1 MKKEKKRKKKK
12 KRKIY
17 TYHTQNSPNP
27 IVKTRLNEIPLTH
40 IYMNGNS
47 HGILRTL

>member
-1 MKKEKKRKKKK
+1 MKEKKKRKKKK

-27 IVKTRLNEIPLTH
+27 VINTGVN
-40 IYMNGNS
+40 
-47 HGILRTL
+47 